1 MALVTISNR
10 DKKMIIWNFME
21 ELWKYYQNAIEK
33 GLPTKFYFKD
43 CNFIGTL
50 DEYLC
55 NVGVRESVSDIV
67 IWEILND
74 YASDKGYFQMDN
86 DSVTLTENGLR
97 ECQKALHDWD

>member
-1 MALVTISNR
+1 MALVTIANR

-21 ELWKYYQNAIEK
+21 ELWKYYQNAIMN
-33 GLPTKFYFKD
+33 GLPTKFHFKD
-43 CNFIGTL
+43 FNFIETL

-74 YASDKGYFQMDN
+74 YASDKGYFQMDK
-86 DSVTLTENGLR
+86 DSVMLTKKGLR
-97 ECQKALHDWD
+97 ECQKPLHDWD

>member
-1 MALVTISNR
+1 MALVTIANR

-33 GLPTKFYFKD
+33 GLSTKFYFKD
-43 CNFIGTL
+43 FNFIGTL

-74 YASDKGYFQMDN
+74 YASDKGYFQMDK
-86 DSVTLTENGLR
+86 DSVTLTNKGVS
-97 ECQKALHDWD
+97 ECQKPLHDWD